1 MQSQIT
7 ETTIGIDTAVVAD
20 HRVGGA
26 RQRTRR
32 LCGAADAGGHDDV
45 DRAVG
50 RVCAGVG
57 RGRADR
63 DDVAHLGDRLASVM
77 LSGRSMGSTVGRSE
91 CRSRL
96 RIPTLPV
103 GRRCHWSHVRR
114 VELYRPRVNVMFA
127 NRR

>member
-1 MQSQIT
+1 MQSQVT

-20 HRVGGA
+20 HRVAVRGSA
-26 RQRTRR
+26 REDFAVPPT
-32 LCGAADAGGHDDV
+32 LAGMTTLT
-45 DRAVG
+45 AVG